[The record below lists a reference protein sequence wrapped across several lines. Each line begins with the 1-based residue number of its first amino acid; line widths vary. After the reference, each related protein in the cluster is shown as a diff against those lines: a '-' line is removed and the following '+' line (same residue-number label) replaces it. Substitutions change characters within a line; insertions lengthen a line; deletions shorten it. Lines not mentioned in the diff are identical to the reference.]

1 MKRILAAIALA
12 WALPSAAFADAPAK
26 DAEALMTEYVRL
38 WNAHDAAAISSRI
51 YRLGPGHPMGTQ
63 AGLQAE
69 FDRLKAQGYD
79 HSVTH
84 ALEGCLLTQ
93 GQALVQL
100 RFSRL
105 KTDGQPLPPKDRA
118 TLYILRKFP
127 EGWRITDLIG
137 MSPTAKLSCTSATN

>member
-1 MKRILAAIALA
+1 MKRILAAIAIALA
-12 WALPSAAFADAPAK
+12 IPSAALADAPAK

-38 WNAHDAAAISSRI
+38 WNAHDAAAISARI
-51 YRLGPGHPMGTQ
+51 YRLAAGHPMATQ

-69 FDRLKAQGYD
+69 FDRLQAQGYA

-93 GQALVQL
+93 SQALVQL

-118 TLYILRKFP
+118 TLYVLRKFP

-137 MSPTAKLSCTSATN
+137 MSPTAKLSCASATN